1 MYQKLNHS
9 EDVTLSQ
16 TSYKY
21 HKGVHYNNEHTP
33 LQYSTKLLNTK

>member
-21 HKGVHYNNEHTP
+21 HKGVHYNKEHTH
-33 LQYSTKLLNTK
+33 QFSIQLNC